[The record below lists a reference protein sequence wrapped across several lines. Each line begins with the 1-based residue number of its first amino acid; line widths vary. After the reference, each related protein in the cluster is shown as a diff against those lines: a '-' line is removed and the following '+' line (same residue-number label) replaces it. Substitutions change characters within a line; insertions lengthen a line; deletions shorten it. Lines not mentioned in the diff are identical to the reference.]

1 MYIIAIISSL
11 PKIIKNPNTIIV
23 AGSVSESITPADNP
37 PVVIIPAASKNAS
50 WNGTFSIS
58 ARCAPVIA
66 DIVGNNAMMIKV
78 DMSSFLFC
86 ACNSHLRILDK
97 NALMSLRWN
106 NLKIFKPPAV
116 ENPHPPI
123 NISMIRIV

>member
-50 WNGTFSIS
+50 
-58 ARCAPVIA
+58 
-66 DIVGNNAMMIKV
+66 
-78 DMSSFLFC
+78 
-86 ACNSHLRILDK
+86 
-97 NALMSLRWN
+97 
-106 NLKIFKPPAV
+106 
-116 ENPHPPI
+116 
-123 NISMIRIV
+123 